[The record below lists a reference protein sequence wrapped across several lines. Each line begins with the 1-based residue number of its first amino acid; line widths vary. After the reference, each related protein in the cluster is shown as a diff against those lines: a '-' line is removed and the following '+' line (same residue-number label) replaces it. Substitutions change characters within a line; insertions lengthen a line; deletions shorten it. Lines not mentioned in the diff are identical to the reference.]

1 MSAAETADSGPRIQ
15 PGGRIVV
22 GVDGSEAS
30 RSALQR
36 GARIARRLDCTL
48 TAVTAWEASVA
59 FPGYYSGSVTPDAD
73 ARSTL
78 EQASEAVFGTTWP
91 SWYHP
96 VTREGWPPFVLVAES
111 DGAEML
117 IVGSRGLGGFVGM
130 LLGSTSQYCVE
141 HAHCPTLVIP
151 AAGRA
156 GRVTNARPEDAQA
169 ATGASAAG
177 APGE

>member
-1 MSAAETADSGPRIQ
+1 MSAAEAGDTGPRIH

-22 GVDGSEAS
+22 GVDGSDTAL
-30 RSALQR
+30 SALQR
-36 GARIARRLDCTL
+36 GARIARRLECTL

-59 FPGYYSGSVTPDAD
+59 WPGYYSGSVAPDAD
-73 ARSTL
+73 ARSIL
-78 EQASEAVFGTTWP
+78 EQASRSVFGATWP

-151 AAGRA
+151 VAGRA
-156 GRVTNARPEDAQA
+156 ARVSNARPEDAQA
-169 ATGASAAG
+169 ASGASASA